1 MSHPRGKKKTVV
13 AAAAAGAVGL
23 VAAALVVGAQAS
35 AADPISLT
43 LNYHCTFPLVGS
55 QSLKVV
61 INTDLPK
68 TVNAGQATGAFD
80 IKAVST
86 INADTVSGL
95 GLIGATTLE
104 GSATASAK
112 VAAPGLD
119 LPVSV
124 PIALEKTNIPPSG
137 EMNINATGKTPS
149 LTFTQPGQAKIT
161 VGDLALKVTP
171 RKADGS
177 VTGITPDGT
186 INAPCTQDAGQNNTL
201 ATITINGGTPT
212 PPPSSETPPPSSDT
226 PPPSS
231 VTPPPSSDTPPP
243 TSDTPP
249 PGSKFVFGIDGK
261 TTLKSLGSSAPIK
274 GGFDADVDIAAKKF
288 TGALKID
295 ATKTD
300 FKLLGFLPG
309 SANIKVVPNGTQSG
323 ELVGTGFKAHI
334 KFDVFLPTVTLFG
347 FPISTDP
354 KCGTVSPS
362 TSEMTTGDGFDLLK
376 GGKLSGTY
384 ALSAFQNCGSF
395 NDWISAFAKSD
406 GNTLDLNLARQ

>member
-1 MSHPRGKKKTVV
+1 MSHPRGKKKSVA

-23 VAAALVVGAQAS
+23 VATALLVGAQTS

-61 INTDLPK
+61 INTDLPT
-68 TVNAGQATGAFD
+68 TVNTGQPTGAFD

-95 GLIGATTLE
+95 SLIGATTLE
-104 GSATASAK
+104 GTATAAAT
-112 VAAPGLD
+112 VAAPSLN

-124 PIALEKTNIPPSG
+124 PITLDKTNIPASG
-137 EMNINATGKTPS
+137 EMNINAAGKTPS

-161 VGDLALKVTP
+161 VGDLNLKVTP

-186 INAPCTQDAGQNNTL
+186 IDAPCTQDAGQNNTL
-201 ATITINGGTPT
+201 ATITINGGGTTT
-212 PPPSSETPPPSSDT
+212 PPTTTPPVTT
-226 PPPSS
+226 PPTT
-231 VTPPPSSDTPPP
+231 TPPVTTPP
-243 TSDTPP
+243 TTTPP
-249 PGSKFVFGIDGK
+249 GPGIKYSFGITGQ
-261 TTLKSLGSSAPIK
+261 TALKALGSTAPIK
-274 GGFDADVDIAAKKF
+274 GSFDADVNLSAKTF
-288 TGALKID
+288 VGNLALD
-295 ATKTD
+295 PTHTD

-309 SANIKVVPNGTQSG
+309 SSDVKVVQNGPQTG

-334 KFDVFLPTVTLFG
+334 KFDTFLTQVNLFG
-347 FPISTDP
+347 FPISSDP

-362 TSEMTTGDGFDLLK
+362 TSEMTTGPDFDLLK

-384 ALSAFQNCGSF
+384 SLSALQNCGAF
-395 NDWISAFAKSD
+395 NDYISAFAKSD
-406 GNTLDLNLARQ
+406 GNSLDLVLAKK

>member
-1 MSHPRGKKKTVV
+1 MSHPRGKKKTAAV
-13 AAAAAGAVGL
+13 AAAAGAAGL

-104 GSATASAK
+104 GTATASAK

-124 PIALEKTNIPPSG
+124 PIALDKTNIPPSG
-137 EMNINATGKTPS
+137 EMTINATGKTPS

-186 INAPCTQDAGQNNTL
+186 INAPCTQDQGQDNTL
-201 ATITINGGTPT
+201 ATITVNGGGTST
-212 PPPSSETPPPSSDT
+212 PPPSSETPPPTSD
-226 PPPSS
+226 
-231 VTPPPSSDTPPP
+231 TPPPSSDTPPP

-249 PGSKFVFGIDGK
+249 PAGSKFVFGIDGK
-261 TTLKSLGSSAPIK
+261 TALKSLGSSAPIK

-288 TGALKID
+288 TGALKLD
-295 ATKTD
+295 ATKND

-309 SANIKVVPNGTQSG
+309 SADVKVVQNGTQSG

-334 KFDVFLPTVTLFG
+334 KFDVFLPSVSLFG
-347 FPISTDP
+347 VPISTDP

-376 GGKLSGTY
+376 GGKLTGTY

-395 NDWISAFAKSD
+395 NDWISGFAKSD

>member
-1 MSHPRGKKKTVV
+1 MSHPRGKKKMA
-13 AAAAAGAVGL
+13 AAAAAGAAGL

-61 INTDLPK
+61 INTDLPPA
-68 TVNAGQATGAFD
+68 VNAGQATGAFD

-124 PIALEKTNIPPSG
+124 PIALDKTNIPPSG

-186 INAPCTQDAGQNNTL
+186 IDAPCTQDPGQNNTL
-201 ATITINGGTPT
+201 ATITINGGGTST
-212 PPPSSETPPPSSDT
+212 PPPSSSSETPPPTSA
-226 PPPSS
+226 
-231 VTPPPSSDTPPP
+231 TPPP

-249 PGSKFVFGIDGK
+249 PTSATPPPGGTKFAFGIDGK
-261 TTLKSLGSSAPIK
+261 TSLKSLGSTAPIK

-288 TGALKID
+288 TGDLKL
-295 ATKTD
+295 APTKTE

-309 SANIKVVPNGTQSG
+309 SADVKVVQNGTQSG

-334 KFDVFLPTVTLFG
+334 KFDVFLPTVSLFG

-395 NDWISAFAKSD
+395 NDWISGFAKSD
-406 GNTLDLNLARQ
+406 GNSLDLNLARQ